1 MADYVSKYT
10 GSEVDGILD
19 EAIELPQGTSSDD
32 GKFLKYS
39 SNSGLIWDSTFKT
52 LPIYNNETKQN
63 DNYDVYPLS
72 SSGADAYLKWSSNS
86 GEFCWDNNVL
96 PVPPNDDKYILVS
109 NYGSLTWE
117 LWEQ

>member
-39 SNSGLIWDSTFKT
+39 SNSGLIWSQGNIADTLIITDGRLTESIHIPTVADMSGNPCYLKYNADGYLTWDYAVLPT
-52 LPIYNNETKQN
+52 LPQSGKYVLIC
-63 DNYDVYPLS
+63 DNGELS
-72 SSGADAYLKWSSNS
+72 
-86 GEFCWDNNVL
+86 
-96 PVPPNDDKYILVS
+96 
-109 NYGSLTWE
+109 WE
-117 LWEQ
+117 EQQ